1 MKLPTLHQTR
11 RPFGVGPV
19 AGARQVQMVGEY
31 VHIIVPSS
39 TYRGT
44 IIDSK
49 TEDDEVKY
57 LFHHDP
63 RFNDDRL
70 PDFWVA
76 ESDIEVCVRPTD
88 ADVVKIKGAG
98 M

>member
-1 MKLPTLHQTR
+1 
-11 RPFGVGPV
+11 
-19 AGARQVQMVGEY
+19 MVGEY
-31 VHIIVPSS
+31 VHILVSSS

-76 ESDIEVCVRPTD
+76 ESDIEVCARPTD
-88 ADVVKIKGAG
+88 ADAVKIKAAG

>member
-1 MKLPTLHQTR
+1 MI
-11 RPFGVGPV
+11 
-19 AGARQVQMVGEY
+19 GEY
-31 VHIIVPSS
+31 VRIIVASS
-39 TYRGT
+39 THRGT

-49 TEDDEVKY
+49 TEGGEVKY

-76 ESDIEVCVRPTD
+76 KSDIEVCARPTD
-88 ADVVKIKGAG
+88 ADVVKIKAAG
-98 M
+98 V